1 MRKRTNR
8 VVVHLNQQ
16 ELEHLTEQCKACGL
30 RRETLLRQLIQGV
43 QIKPRPP
50 DSYRELARALSAIGN
65 NLNQIAH
72 RVNAAD
78 KVEKQQIIQLQ
89 NIMHKVWEEVQKSV

>member
-1 MRKRTNR
+1 MRKRNNR
-8 VVVHLNQQ
+8 VIVHLNQQ
-16 ELEHLTEQCKACGL
+16 ELEHLKAQCKAAGIC
-30 RRETLLRQLIQGV
+30 RENLLRQLIKGAE
-43 QIKPRPP
+43 IKPRPP

-78 KVEKQQIIQLQ
+78 RVEKQQMLQ
-89 NIMHKVWEEVQKSV
+89 MQQIMKNVWEEVQKNL